1 MNNIQA
7 TEQDILITRVFD
19 ANIDQVWKA
28 ITSKEQMQ
36 RWYFDLAEFKAEVG
50 FQFQF
55 TGGPSPEKQYLHLC
69 EITEVIPNKKL
80 TYSWRYDGHAG
91 NSFVTFELSSE
102 GNSTHLKFTHKGIDS
117 FPADNPN
124 FAIGNFIEGWN
135 YIIHTSLKDYVENV
149 DKEIFSSRLFD
160 APRELVWEV
169 WTNPNHT
176 ALWWGPTG
184 FTNTI
189 YEMDVKPGGI
199 FKFMMHGPDG
209 VDFPNQISYIE
220 VVKPERL
227 VYNHG
232 NYKNP
237 EMFFVTINF
246 LEDNGKTKISMRM
259 LFKTVE
265 ERREVVE
272 KYGALEGQKQHLDK
286 LDVYLAKLQ
295 EIKK

>member
-1 MNNIQA
+1 MNNNQPKEDIVLTRTFSA
-7 TEQDILITRVFD
+7 TIE
-19 ANIDQVWKA
+19 QVWKA
-28 ITSKEQMQ
+28 VTDKDQMR

-50 FQFQF
+50 FHFQF
-55 TGGPSPEKQYLHLC
+55 LGGPSPEKQYLHLC
-69 EITEVIPNKKL
+69 EVTEVIPNKRI
-80 TYSWRYDGHAG
+80 TYSWRYDGYAG
-91 NSFVTFELSSE
+91 ISFVTFELI
-102 GNSTHLKFTHKGIDS
+102 GNGNTTRLNFTHTGIDS
-117 FPADNPN
+117 FPKENPDL
-124 FAIGNFIEGWN
+124 AIGNFIEGWN

-149 DKEIFSSRLFD
+149 DKEIFSSRTFD
-160 APRELVWEV
+160 APRDLVWEV
-169 WTNPNHT
+169 WTNPKHT

-209 VDFPNQISYIE
+209 VDFPNIISYVE

-232 NYKNP
+232 NYENP

-246 LEDNGKTKISMRM
+246 IEDNGKTKITMRM
-259 LFKTVE
+259 LFKTVD
-265 ERREVVE
+265 ERKVVVE

-286 LDVYLAKLQ
+286 LEAYLVKMQ
-295 EIKK
+295 ETKK